1 MNRRNN
7 IHTHY
12 ALLFILTL
20 VGLFTGCKSSKTIVS
35 NDGNVVQKS
44 HDQVL
49 DDAVKAEIK
58 YKTISGKTSLELIPS
73 NAKSGMKVNCYIKI
87 IRDEAIQLSIRIPLV
102 NSEAFRINMTP
113 DSVYMID
120 RIGKKH
126 VAERIKDLNKG
137 DVQFTF
143 YNVQALLTNSLFVP
157 GKKSIGKKEYDEFN
171 IKMSSGMF
179 QVQTQDKSK
188 TLYSFAID
196 SNDRIASTLIYNENK
211 NFTVQWSYMDFIKDA
226 SSNIYPTTMQAKVD
240 IKKRRVNLNISYSEL
255 DINKELKIDNQ
266 IPKKYQ
272 QSSISDILSS
282 YIK

>member
-1 MNRRNN
+1 MNQTNK
-7 IHTHY
+7 ISKSY
-12 ALLFILTL
+12 ILLFVFALAA
-20 VGLFTGCKSSKTIVS
+20 LFTGCKSSKTIVS

-44 HDQVL
+44 HNQVL
-49 DDAVKAEIK
+49 DDALKAEVK
-58 YKTISGKTSLELIPS
+58 YKTISGKTSLELVPA

-120 RIGKKH
+120 RIGKKY

-137 DVQFTF
+137 DIQFNY

-157 GKKSIGKKEYDEFN
+157 GKKSIGKKEYEDYN

-179 QVQTQDKSK
+179 QVQTQDKAK

-196 SNDRIASTLIYNENK
+196 ANDRIASTLIYNENK

-240 IKKRRVNLNISYSEL
+240 IKKKRLNLNISYPEL
-255 DINKELKIDNQ
+255 DINKEVKIDNQ

>member
-1 MNRRNN
+1 MNQTNK
-7 IHTHY
+7 IY
-12 ALLFILTL
+12 KSYILLFVFALAA
-20 VGLFTGCKSSKTIVS
+20 LFTGCKSSKTIVS

-44 HDQVL
+44 HNQVL
-49 DDAVKAEIK
+49 DDALKAEVK
-58 YKTISGKTSLELIPS
+58 YKTISGKTSLELVPA

-120 RIGKKH
+120 RIGKKY

-137 DVQFTF
+137 DIQFNY

-157 GKKSIGKKEYDEFN
+157 GKKSIGKKEYEDYN

-179 QVQTQDKSK
+179 QVQTQDKAK

-196 SNDRIASTLIYNENK
+196 ANDRIASTLIYNENK

-240 IKKRRVNLNISYSEL
+240 IKKKRLNLNISYPEL
-255 DINKELKIDNQ
+255 DINKEVKIDNQ

-272 QSSISDILSS
+272 QSSIADILSS

>member
-1 MNRRNN
+1 MNQTNK
-7 IHTHY
+7 IY
-12 ALLFILTL
+12 KSYILLFLFVL
-20 VGLFTGCKSSKTIVS
+20 AALFTGCKSSKTIVS

-44 HDQVL
+44 HNQVL
-49 DDAVKAEIK
+49 DDALKAEVK
-58 YKTISGKTSLELIPS
+58 YKTISGKTSLELVPA

-120 RIGKKH
+120 RIGKKY

-137 DVQFTF
+137 DIQFNY

-157 GKKSIGKKEYDEFN
+157 GKKSIGKKEYEDYN

-179 QVQTQDKSK
+179 QVQTQDKAK

-196 SNDRIASTLIYNENK
+196 ANDRIASTLIYNENK

-240 IKKRRVNLNISYSEL
+240 IKKKRLNLNISYPEL
-255 DINKELKIDNQ
+255 DINKEVKIDNQ